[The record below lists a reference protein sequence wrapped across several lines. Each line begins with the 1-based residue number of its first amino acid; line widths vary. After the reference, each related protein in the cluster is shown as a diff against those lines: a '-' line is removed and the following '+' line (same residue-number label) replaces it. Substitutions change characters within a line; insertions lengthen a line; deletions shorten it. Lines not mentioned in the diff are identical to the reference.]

1 MTVQL
6 DLQGALVAA
15 IKALNTAAGTRVY
28 DRVPRGSTGA
38 ITATFPFVS
47 LGEAD
52 EVPVDEECWDR
63 TETVHTIN
71 VWSQAPGYPEC
82 KAIGGAIRAAL
93 HENDLSVSGN
103 ILDRMRV
110 LSVNYS
116 RDPDGVTSRG
126 RITLQTDTQPA

>member
-15 IKALNTAAGTRVY
+15 IKALNTAAGARVY
-28 DRVPRGSTGA
+28 DSVPRSSTGA
-38 ITATFPFVS
+38 VTAAFPFVS

-63 TETVHTIN
+63 TETVHTVN
-71 VWSQAPGYPEC
+71 VWSRAQGFPEV
-82 KAIGGAIRAAL
+82 KAIAGAIRAAL
-93 HENDLSVSGN
+93 HETDLPVSGN
-103 ILDRMRV
+103 TLDRMRV

-116 RDPDGVTSRG
+116 RDPDGITSRA
-126 RITLQTDTQPA
+126 RIVLQTDTQPA